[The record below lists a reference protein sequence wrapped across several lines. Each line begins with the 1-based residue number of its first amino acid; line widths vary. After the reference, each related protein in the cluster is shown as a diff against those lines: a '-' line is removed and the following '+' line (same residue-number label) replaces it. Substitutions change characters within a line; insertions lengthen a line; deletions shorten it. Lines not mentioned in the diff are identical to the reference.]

1 MGTRPLQERV
11 LIVGAPAFA
20 EELGGMF
27 LEQGH
32 PTVVLIC
39 EGEATPVLRP
49 DLMAEARS
57 AALAL
62 EVLPFPL
69 EPKRA
74 LMEILDEAL
83 PPDTPLL
90 SLCLTVSATQVAG
103 WTRHPGRVVGIGAL
117 PPLARGAPIELAAP
131 LGRDSTALKPAKERL
146 EAIGLQVEVVRDA
159 VGMVLPRILCALVNE
174 AAFAVMEGV
183 AAPEEIDT
191 AMKLGTNY
199 PRGPLEWGDLIG
211 LDLVVAVLDALEAEH
226 RNGAYRAAPLLRQM
240 VRAGRLGRK
249 SGRGFYE
256 WKEPA
261 SSPR

>member
-32 PTVVLIC
+32 PTAVLIC
-39 EGEATPVLRP
+39 EGETTPALRP

-69 EPKRA
+69 ETKRT

-83 PPDTPLL
+83 PPETPLL
-90 SLCLTVSATQVAG
+90 SLCLTVSTTQVAG
-103 WTRHPGRVVGIGAL
+103 WTRHPRRVVGMGAL
-117 PPLARGAPIELAAP
+117 PPLAPGAPIELAVP
-131 LGRDSTALKPAKERL
+131 LGGDSTALKPAKERL

-159 VGMVLPRILCALVNE
+159 VGMVLPRILCTLVNE

-211 LDLVVAVLDALEAEH
+211 LDLVIAVLDALEAEH

-256 WKEPA
+256 WGKSA
-261 SSPR
+261 KGSG